1 MPHVLYN
8 GTTSPF
14 GRMTRVVGIELG
26 IPVEERQIDVYTAE
40 FLDTINPLRQIPT
53 LETESGEVL
62 YDSRVICRWFDSV
75 SGRAKLIPAGNQ
87 WEVERRWALAIGVM
101 EAGLQRRM
109 EVVRPDGE
117 KSGAQITKLEAR
129 IDRAVDRLEHE
140 APALRD
146 AGVRMD
152 AVATAVALEYT
163 DFRYTRDWRARCPL
177 LEAWLATFG
186 ARPSLVQTR
195 PH

>member
-8 GTTSPF
+8 GPTSPF
-14 GRMTRVVGIELG
+14 GRMTRVVGLELG

-40 FLDTINPLRQIPT
+40 FLDPINPLRQIPT
-53 LETESGEVL
+53 LETEDGEVL
-62 YDSRVICRWFDSV
+62 YDSRVICRWFDSI
-75 SGRAKLIPAGNQ
+75 SGRAKLIPADRQ

-109 EVVRPDGE
+109 EIVRPAGE
-117 KSGAQITKLEAR
+117 KSAAQIAKLEVR
-129 IDRAVDRLEHE
+129 IVRALERLEHE

-146 AGVRMD
+146 AALRMD
-152 AVATAVALEYT
+152 AVAAAVALEYT
-163 DFRYTRDWRARCPL
+163 DFRFTRDWRSRCPRL
-177 LEAWLATFG
+177 DEWLSDFS
-186 ARPSLVQTR
+186 ARPSFVQTR